1 MDWHLRSNW
10 CHCDCHCD
18 DFIVEVSKMKKR
30 VTSIVLVLI
39 LVIGMTIPVMAD
51 PMPFILDESDVLTD
65 EDTVEFQSYAENL
78 EQNYGVQIIYI
89 CTDLLNGLDNETY
102 TEQIS
107 AIYSEDCIILLDNQE
122 TGTIYMQGFG
132 KAIRK

>member
-1 MDWHLRSNW
+1 
-10 CHCDCHCD
+10 
-18 DFIVEVSKMKKR
+18 
-30 VTSIVLVLI
+30 
-39 LVIGMTIPVMAD
+39 MTIPVMAD